1 MNIVDS
7 SGWIVFFND
16 EANAGIFAEPIGN
29 IKKLLVPTICVYEIF
44 KFVKQKEGEVEAIK
58 IAAQLKQGQVL
69 PLTETIALEAANI
82 SINYKLAI
90 INGNTQDTKGIER
103 EDNNLEKDFV
113 GSLVY
118 SFKGFELVMFC
129 IPHCVRIY

>member
-1 MNIVDS
+1 MNIVDT
-7 SGWIVFFND
+7 SGWIAFLND

-29 IKKLLVPTICVYEIF
+29 IKKLLVPTICMYEIF

-82 SINYKLAI
+82 SINYKLAMADSLI
-90 INGNTQDTKGIER
+90 YASAKVADAIVWTQD
-103 EDNNLEKDFV
+103 KDFEGLPGV
-113 GSLVY
+113 KY
-118 SFKGFELVMFC
+118 YAKK
-129 IPHCVRIY
+129 